1 MSLFDIKENIKLSCK
16 VLRLENK
23 LEEQERLIQSL
34 KDTIEYIYRQKEYF
48 RELANKQNRS
58 EYTMTDNEVLDL
70 LQRKHI
76 PLSIDQAIEI
86 LETKATWCDHTLEYL
101 NESGRLQVEA
111 TTLREATA
119 IVKRVSQKPVFYS
132 NRTKVVKDYFE
143 WADKNNAAICFE
155 NFLAYLDIIGLIKES
170 K

>member
-1 MSLFDIKENIKLSCK
+1 
-16 VLRLENK
+16 
-23 LEEQERLIQSL
+23 
-34 KDTIEYIYRQKEYF
+34 
-48 RELANKQNRS
+48 
-58 EYTMTDNEVLDL
+58 MTDNEVLDL
-70 LQRKHI
+70 LQRKHT

-86 LETKATWCDHTLEYL
+86 LETKAKWCDNALEL

-111 TTLREATA
+111 TTLREATE

-143 WADKNNAAICFE
+143 WARKHNAAICFE
-155 NFLAYLDIIGLIKES
+155 NFLAYLEIIGLIKEG